1 MYGSKLALCL
11 ERGGKYGREDETA
24 ALNGILPSFMRR
36 AFYRVGG
43 GRVRHFPPFAG
54 PSRSFGLMGFSCVIL
69 PNRDGPPFGRG
80 VLKRRKRRVMT
91 EF

>member
-43 GRVRHFPPFAG
+43 DGCDIFH
-54 PSRSFGLMGFSCVIL
+54 LL
-69 PNRDGPPFGRG
+69 PDRRG
-80 VLKRRKRRVMT
+80 HSV
-91 EF
+91 